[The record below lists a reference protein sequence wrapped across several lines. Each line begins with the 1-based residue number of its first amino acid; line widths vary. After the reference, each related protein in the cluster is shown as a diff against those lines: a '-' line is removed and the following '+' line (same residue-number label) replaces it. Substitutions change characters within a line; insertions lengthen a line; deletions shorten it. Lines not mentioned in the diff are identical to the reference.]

1 MSAAERKQLAQ
12 EVANREIAFRGQ
24 LPGQLNMTDS
34 LATIGQQTGAP
45 GAINPSEIPSVAAL
59 ANLRASAQTAS
70 HDRES
75 LIKTRRKQAGSYINA
90 YNKYLKWR
98 YPSVYGG
105 GSSGGGGG
113 SPLPSYELPA
123 LSVPTL
129 PGLNR

>member
-12 EVANREIAFRGQ
+12 EVANREAAFRAQ

-34 LATIGQQTGAP
+34 LTSIGQQTGAP
-45 GAINPSEIPSVAAL
+45 GPINPAEIPSVAAL

-70 HDRES
+70 QEREQQ
-75 LIKTRRKQAGSYINA
+75 IRTRRRQAGSYIGA
-90 YNKYLKWR
+90 YRKYLKWR

-105 GSSGGGGG
+105 GSSGGGG

-123 LSVPTL
+123 LTLPTL
-129 PGLNR
+129 PELNR